1 MDKKNLKQE
10 FNSQLINYLEQLFLI
25 FPEEYTIKKYIF
37 YLKTINTL
45 APNSIYKFFND
56 NVSPLRQ
63 YCETRDEN
71 FFLNLDYGE
80 SVGGNNES
88 MMSAINFKNLW
99 KKMNNESKKNT
110 WKQFDILFLLLDK
123 ILET

>member
-1 MDKKNLKQE
+1 MDKKQLKQE
-10 FNSQLINYLEQLFLI
+10 FNTQLINYLGQLSLM
-25 FPEEYTIKKYIF
+25 FPKEKDIKTYIF

-45 APNSIYKFFND
+45 TPNSIYKFFNT

-63 YCETRDEN
+63 YCENRDAN
-71 FFLNLDYGE
+71 FFLNLDYDE
-80 SVGGNNES
+80 SVGGNKES

-99 KKMNNESKKNT
+99 KVMDSESQKNT

-123 ILET
+123 ILE

>member
-1 MDKKNLKQE
+1 MDKKQLKQE
-10 FNSQLINYLEQLFLI
+10 FNTQLINYLEQLSLM
-25 FPEEYTIKKYIF
+25 FPKEKDIKTYIF

-45 APNSIYKFFND
+45 TPNSIYKFFNT

-63 YCETRDEN
+63 YCENRDAN
-71 FFLNLDYGE
+71 FFLNLDYDD
-80 SVGGNNES
+80 SVGGNKES

-99 KKMNNESKKNT
+99 KVMDSESQKNT

-123 ILET
+123 ILE